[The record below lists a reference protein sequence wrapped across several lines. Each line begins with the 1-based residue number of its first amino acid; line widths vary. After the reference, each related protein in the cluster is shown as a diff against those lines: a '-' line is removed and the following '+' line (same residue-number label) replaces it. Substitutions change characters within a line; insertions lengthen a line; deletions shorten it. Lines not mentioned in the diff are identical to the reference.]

1 MLWILSV
8 LITIANINN
17 LLLLLMSSMIIGL
30 LLALIVSQ
38 AAAIQPA
45 RPAATSN
52 ILEAVHYE

>member
-17 LLLLLMSSMIIGL
+17 LLLLSMSSMIIGL

-45 RPAATSN
+45 KRAATSN
-52 ILEAVHYE
+52 ILEAVYY